1 MSPIY
6 ITLIL
11 CAVSGLLLA
20 LSRYVRFLGRV
31 CGVLSMIWLAAVLPV
46 LFFLN
51 IGWEYVM
58 LFFLLSSAFGLIF
71 LYGGKPA

>member
-1 MSPIY
+1 MSPIL

-11 CAVSGLLLA
+11 SAVSGLLMA

-31 CGVLSMIWLAAVLPV
+31 CGVLSLLWLAAALPA

-51 IGWEYVM
+51 VAWEYVL
-58 LFFLLSSAFGLIF
+58 LFYLLSGTMGLIF
-71 LYGGKPA
+71 LFGGKNA